1 IGPRRDLGHLDV
13 WPPVFQD
20 HSTGG
25 RLMLTR
31 VRKTL
36 ARVLGYGHSRGDI
49 HAASA
54 AAMEVGRRLHATYDA
69 ALTSA
74 EFKNYWANADALD
87 ADSANSR
94 EVRQK
99 LVQRSRYEVANN
111 AYADGIAQTITNDLV
126 GVG

>member
-1 IGPRRDLGHLDV
+1 
-13 WPPVFQD
+13 
-20 HSTGG
+20 
-25 RLMLTR
+25 
-31 VRKTL
+31 
-36 ARVLGYGHSRGDI
+36 YGHSRSDV
-49 HAASA
+49 HSASA
-54 AAMEVGRRLHATYDA
+54 AAMELGRRLHATYDA
-69 ALTSA
+69 ARTSD

-126 GVG
+126 GVGPSLRMLTGSTGFNQMVEREIGRA